1 MFVDIKR
8 RRKWS
13 QGSLPGLCTKV
24 QQCAGRQSWNIQ
36 QSIWGRAQ
44 ISSVSPISKSS
55 TNMETAARLP
65 AEAPDTC
72 RGKLRPAWGE
82 ADSPWLWRH
91 EERKSWDSSPL
102 RGGRGRGSRSQ
113 QRTSW
118 ACWELMLSQQTG
130 CLGTVSLHQGACH
143 HMWRGLW
150 GLKIQSREMIPRI
163 SISDV

>member
-1 MFVDIKR
+1 MKEKMV
-8 RRKWS
+8 
-13 QGSLPGLCTKV
+13 PGLPPWPLYKGSARRWPPVLKHSTINLRE
-24 QQCAGRQSWNIQ
+24 G
-36 QSIWGRAQ
+36 Q
-44 ISSVSPISKSS
+44 ISSTSPISKSS

-118 ACWELMLSQQTG
+118 ACWELMLTLQTG